1 MKNNNIFKLIMVF
14 ALALV
19 FCFTI
24 VGCEI
29 DVNSMLGLP
38 SSQEKSSTSSN
49 SVTQSEFFNVTDLL
63 NFYYKGKIFNE
74 IERYKRYGF
83 SNGCIFNVGDG
94 INYSENDH
102 SFDFYCSMQIKNQG
116 ETDNGKI
123 VFYSPFGG
131 TLKLYLSA
139 NLIDSSVY
147 TKASILIKSPNGNLS
162 QSINFATNGEI
173 NVISIDV
180 PLSGSY
186 ELSAY
191 IPNTIIDFWAFKYL
205 PNQVVSTNENSSI
218 TYPESSSVKLYPSS
232 NNQEKPQN
240 SSLLIRTINFSNY
253 KNKFANDYAFKRT
266 TVEFALINEY
276 ATYNLTEP
284 ITYEEENLTFDAC
297 VTIQSLGSFSQS
309 SINFSTAYPSKVEVY
324 VKGISKGHL
333 CIFDNNDHK
342 VSESKSFDT
351 KLTKLTFNVN
361 EKGSF
366 SISQTA
372 NNPIL
377 SSQIYQIVVTEYK
390 EGQTSASKVSS
401 VSASRVSSQITYPS
415 KLPPV
420 SQSTITTS
428 KDSSNEESN
437 YYDFS
442 TDALTF
448 GSNHTLNEP
457 MKCGTFTLNEQ
468 VKFKTSLGK
477 TYFDENT
484 NESTIFYGYA
494 QLGKNG
500 TANKK
505 SISFTA
511 NKPGVLV
518 IYSTLG
524 STGVYET
531 YIVLSTNNHIVS
543 NTQLLYSTFIT
554 RYEIEVNSAGE
565 YSIFEDSGLSLINIW
580 AIDFIENAN

>member
-218 TYPESSSVKLYPSS
+218 TYSESSSVELYPSS
-232 NNQEKPQN
+232 SNQEKPHN

-342 VSESKSFDT
+342 VTESKSFDT

-377 SSQIYQIVVTEYK
+377 NSQIYQIVVTEYK

-401 VSASRVSSQITYPS
+401 VSASTNLYQSATTII
-415 KLPPV
+415 
-420 SQSTITTS
+420 SQSSSSTS
-428 KDSSNEESN
+428 ADSFYKTKNF
-437 YYDFS
+437 YDFS
-442 TDALTF
+442 LDATIL
-448 GSNHTLNEP
+448 GNNYTLYEP
-457 MKCGTFTLNEQ
+457 MKCGMFTLNEQ
-468 VKFKTSLGK
+468 VKFKTSSGK
-477 TYFDENT
+477 SYVDENT
-484 NESTIFYGYA
+484 NESTKFYGYV

-531 YIVLSTNNHIVS
+531 YISLSTNNYIVS
-543 NTQLLYSTFIT
+543 TTQLINSSKID
-554 RYEIEVNSAGE
+554 RYEIEISSAGN
-565 YSIFEDSGLSLINIW
+565 YFIFENAGLSSINIW